1 MVTSKYEISLLVL
14 KTWVSTANKWN
25 IFQHEKRNFVSRC
38 GHVISSMYMLCY
50 VVLLRNKKLLVSDK
64 EKGGTI
70 TVGDFINGATKG
82 IGLILYCVKKV
93 ICFTFFTFWFF
104 WCQACTGILGSL
116 STVVPQDFMLKHR
129 RSKKRNPHISINQ
142 FKNKRE
148 TWAELTFAK
157 TPVTVTGD
165 RENIGR

>member
-1 MVTSKYEISLLVL
+1 MAAWKYEISLLML

-25 IFQHEKRNFVSRC
+25 IFQHEKRNFVSLC
-38 GHVISSMYMLCY
+38 GHVMSSMYVMLCCS
-50 VVLLRNKKLLVSDK
+50 VTKQGALVSDK

-82 IGLILYCVKKV
+82 IGLILYYVKKV
-93 ICFTFFTFWFF
+93 ICFTFCTFWFF

-129 RSKKRNPHISINQ
+129 RSKKCNPHISINQ
-142 FKNKRE
+142 FRNKRE

-157 TPVTVTGD
+157 TPATVTGD
-165 RENIGR
+165 RENIGQ

>member
-1 MVTSKYEISLLVL
+1 MKFLFSCWKHEWVQQTSEIFFNMRREILYLCAVML
-14 KTWVSTANKWN
+14 
-25 IFQHEKRNFVSRC
+25 C
-38 GHVISSMYMLCY
+38 PLCMLCY
-50 VVLLRNKKLLVSDK
+50 VVLLQNKELLVSDK

-82 IGLILYCVKKV
+82 IGLILYYVKKV
-93 ICFTFFTFWFF
+93 ICFTFCTFWFF

-129 RSKKRNPHISINQ
+129 RSKKCNPHISVNQ
-142 FKNKRE
+142 FRNKRE

-157 TPVTVTGD
+157 TPATVTGD
-165 RENIGR
+165 RENIGQ